1 MSRRSG
7 FRMPPVRPVSGYQIN
22 QDYKGIR
29 TACTSRADA
38 RISFERNKKAAAE
51 QRELARAAA
60 RYLAQEE
67 KARKAQEAAARRL
80 QAQEARE
87 QKAAEREYA
96 RAVKQAQTTFDKEVA
111 ALQRELRRVDIPD
124 DVYVI
129 YDNQAI
135 VKTDGSIWV
144 DGAPLDFGAEDLE
157 AACYYYEHLPIS
169 EGESIINRGRVRVYQ
184 KQIYE

>member
-1 MSRRSG
+1 
-7 FRMPPVRPVSGYQIN
+7 MPQVRPISGYQIN
-22 QDYKGIR
+22 QDYKGIK
-29 TACTSRADA
+29 TACVSRADA
-38 RISFERNKKAAAE
+38 RVTFERNKKAAAE
-51 QRELARAAA
+51 QREMARAAA

-67 KARKAQEAAARRL
+67 KARKAQEAAIRRL
-80 QAQEARE
+80 QAQEEKERKAQAAQEARE
-87 QKAAEREYA
+87 QREYA